1 MEHTSKQYESELREL
16 KEKLL
21 YMASCIEVLIRDSMK
36 AVVERDS
43 ELAKK
48 CIEKD
53 HEVNRI
59 EIEVDEICLRLLA
72 LRQPTAID
80 LRFITLGL
88 KIVADLERVGDLAV
102 NIAERALDLN
112 QEPPLKPFIDLPKMA
127 EEVQKMVKGA
137 LDAFV
142 NEDVVLAQKIL
153 ESDDEIDGLN
163 HRIFEELVG
172 YMGKD
177 PANIKRACWLMFI
190 SRYLERIADHATN
203 LAEMV
208 IFMVQG
214 KDVRH
219 LHSFE
224 ILKRG

>member
-1 MEHTSKQYESELREL
+1 MEHTSKQYETELRDL

-21 YMASCIEVLIRDSMK
+21 YMGSLIEILIRDAMK
-36 AVVERDS
+36 SLVERNTD
-43 ELAKK
+43 LAKQ
-48 CIEKD
+48 CIRRD
-53 HEVNRI
+53 HEVNRLEI
-59 EIEVDEICLRLLA
+59 EIDELCLRLLA
-72 LRQPTAID
+72 LRQPTAVD

-88 KIVADLERVGDLAV
+88 KIVADLERVGDLGV
-102 NIAERALDLN
+102 NIAERALELN
-112 QEPPLKPFIDLPKMA
+112 QEPQLKPFIDLPRMA
-127 EEVQKMVKGA
+127 EEVEKMVKGA

-153 ESDDEIDGLN
+153 DSDDQIDELN
-163 HRIFEELVG
+163 HCIFEELVE

-177 PANIKRACWLMFI
+177 KSNIKRACRLIFI

-224 ILKRG
+224 MLKRG